1 MRLRVVGYQVQ
12 VRLRTLLPCFHKAHI
27 KNLAL
32 MVVGM
37 VFAQSFSLPAVLTGF
52 KTCCGKLARSF
63 TFFRRAGAGS
73 PKGHRAT
80 RLHQVSSGTA
90 QDATPRRVAGERDNV
105 SDAVCA
111 EEDDVP
117 ADTESRR
124 RVSKCWSRLC
134 KLRVGAVGHAAEL
147 AVAANPLPALSF
159 LVLSGAE
166 ESSHEKDCQGQSLAC
181 VSAGV
186 GSRRRGNLG
195 QVDGVDYHFRSR
207 EQNRGSEGARSF
219 RGFVL

>member
-1 MRLRVVGYQVQ
+1 MRNAASRR
-12 VRLRTLLPCFHKAHI
+12 RLPGAGAPAHLAPVFHKAHI
-27 KNLAL
+27 ENLAL
-32 MVVGM
+32 MVVGV

-63 TFFRRAGAGS
+63 TFFRGAGAGS

-117 ADTESRR
+117 ADSESRR

-147 AVAANPLPALSF
+147 AVT
-159 LVLSGAE
+159 AE
-166 ESSHEKDCQGQSLAC
+166 RAQTGVHWSSRAVAQ
-181 VSAGV
+181 
-186 GSRRRGNLG
+186 
-195 QVDGVDYHFRSR
+195 
-207 EQNRGSEGARSF
+207 AR
-219 RGFVL
+219 

>member
-27 KNLAL
+27 ENLAL

-80 RLHQVSSGTA
+80 RLHQVPSGTA
-90 QDATPRRVAGERDNV
+90 QDATPRRVTGERDNV

-147 AVAANPLPALSF
+147 AVAAERAQTG
-159 LVLSGAE
+159 VHG
-166 ESSHEKDCQGQSLAC
+166 SSRA
-181 VSAGV
+181 V
-186 GSRRRGNLG
+186 
-195 QVDGVDYHFRSR
+195 
-207 EQNRGSEGARSF
+207 ARA
-219 RGFVL
+219 R

>member
-27 KNLAL
+27 ENLAL
-32 MVVGM
+32 MVVGV

-134 KLRVGAVGHAAEL
+134 KLRVGAVRARRRTRGC
-147 AVAANPLPALSF
+147 
-159 LVLSGAE
+159 SGARANRRSPVIKGRRARPLNLALGIQLSRLY
-166 ESSHEKDCQGQSLAC
+166 SSKRPS
-181 VSAGV
+181 SAA
-186 GSRRRGNLG
+186 SAR
-195 QVDGVDYHFRSR
+195 F
-207 EQNRGSEGARSF
+207 GAFAGMKLRTKPKA
-219 RGFVL
+219 